1 MALPGTEDT
10 VSNFISFPPLSN
22 RRCSLRTLPHNNGL
36 RPSLSTQTTHVA
48 KRRLKI
54 LTWNPGGL
62 SLERFDEVRQWL
74 LLQGADI
81 VLIVE
86 TRWQY
91 TQEWQDKHWYCV
103 HSGEMETRSAG
114 VLCLISRKL
123 TKIQQIRWIDVIPG
137 RLLHVQLQFRGRSID
152 VLGCYQFSN
161 AHTKLRQQSRNTWW
175 NQLDRYV
182 NDLSHRNML
191 VLAGDF
197 NCSLGAM
204 KGHVG
209 HTAYGWQGTQA
220 PGTEHIDMGTFAA
233 FLRHHGLVALNSWDA
248 TQGPTYIKGLAHS
261 RIDYILVRKQTADGL
276 SRRATHA
283 WHAPFMAPK
292 PDGHAPIFAHIP
304 YNWHPAVDHA
314 RGQGITAHQRLRG
327 RDAWCQT
334 TAEWDAFLHH
344 SHMALQTLV
353 QDVPAS
359 DPEAMTA
366 LNATLISSF
375 HACFPPNRTPPKAP
389 AWKLSNPAMLNK
401 WQHRAMLSQR
411 RLPSLH
417 NVFWYWYHASRY
429 SHLQRCHRKHAHQV
443 RKIRFHELLQE
454 ATQAAAVH
462 DSFRLFSVINK
473 YAPKTARRRMQ
484 IRNQRG
490 GVATPAEEL
499 AILKQY
505 VTTKWD
511 GPTILAQPY
520 QPPPGIPFSV
530 SELELALG
538 QIPGNKAVAF
548 PYAPGL
554 AWKAHAS
561 TLAQFVYQALE
572 NWWGVFPPHIPQDW
586 KDGWLILIP
595 KPNKAPTAPK
605 QLRPLAMQHPIGKC
619 ILGLITKIAQ
629 SSTFAELTS
638 WPSLGL
644 FEWQI
649 HIGCTGACG
658 QSLPDC

>member
-1 MALPGTEDT
+1 M
-10 VSNFISFPPLSN
+10 F
-22 RRCSLRTLPHNNGL
+22 
-36 RPSLSTQTTHVA
+36 
-48 KRRLKI
+48 
-54 LTWNPGGL
+54 
-62 SLERFDEVRQWL
+62 
-74 LLQGADI
+74 
-81 VLIVE
+81 
-86 TRWQY
+86 
-91 TQEWQDKHWYCV
+91 
-103 HSGEMETRSAG
+103 
-114 VLCLISRKL
+114 
-123 TKIQQIRWIDVIPG
+123 
-137 RLLHVQLQFRGRSID
+137 
-152 VLGCYQFSN
+152 
-161 AHTKLRQQSRNTWW
+161 
-175 NQLDRYV
+175 
-182 NDLSHRNML
+182 
-191 VLAGDF
+191 
-197 NCSLGAM
+197 
-204 KGHVG
+204 
-209 HTAYGWQGTQA
+209 
-220 PGTEHIDMGTFAA
+220 
-233 FLRHHGLVALNSWDA
+233 
-248 TQGPTYIKGLAHS
+248 
-261 RIDYILVRKQTADGL
+261 
-276 SRRATHA
+276 
-283 WHAPFMAPK
+283 
-292 PDGHAPIFAHIP
+292 
-304 YNWHPAVDHA
+304 
-314 RGQGITAHQRLRG
+314 
-327 RDAWCQT
+327 
-334 TAEWDAFLHH
+334 
-344 SHMALQTLV
+344 
-353 QDVPAS
+353 
-359 DPEAMTA
+359 
-366 LNATLISSF
+366 
-375 HACFPPNRTPPKAP
+375 
-389 AWKLSNPAMLNK
+389 
-401 WQHRAMLSQR
+401 
-411 RLPSLH
+411 
-417 NVFWYWYHASRY
+417 FWYWYHASRY

-638 WPSLGL
+638 WPLWAYLSGRSTLDALVHVANHCRIVRRLIQSQRYTAFRKVSRAPTFKTCGGMQLFLDIDNAFDAVNRAKLFGKLHELGIEPGL
-644 FEWQI
+644 IALLTTWHCGTQYHILHLGEDHAITVGKGLRQGCRAAPYLWNCFVALCLKRLEQRLDTQFI
-649 HIGCTGACG
+649 RKHITIYADDMHIGGTFHDF
-658 QSLPDC
+658 L